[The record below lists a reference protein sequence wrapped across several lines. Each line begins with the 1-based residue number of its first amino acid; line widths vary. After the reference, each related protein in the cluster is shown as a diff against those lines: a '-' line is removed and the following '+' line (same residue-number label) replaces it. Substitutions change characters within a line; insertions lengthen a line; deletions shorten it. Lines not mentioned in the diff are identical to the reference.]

1 MKLIALLLG
10 FSVQCAAQNI
20 TVVQAEK
27 LSEEIVNCI
36 KKNSIFR
43 DSLNFETIEKD
54 FTQYIDTLNTY
65 QKIGHYY
72 TMQLRKVGDNHSF
85 YTNKKILE
93 NFSKKQ
99 KDSLGFS
106 YQLLEGNIGYLNV
119 PGFLS
124 TDAKVVDSF
133 ANQIHNAIRELDNKV
148 RITGWIVDL
157 RNNTGGNMWPMVLG
171 LHPLIG
177 NDIPGYFKLANKK
190 RLIEWSTVPPQY
202 GISIEAPYQVKD
214 PKNKIAVLYSKRT
227 VSSGEMTAICFIG
240 KPNTR
245 SFGTITGGYTT
256 GNEINYLSEGNIF
269 VLASTYV
276 LDRNKKIYTGGI
288 TPDVLIDKQDN
299 DTVIEQAKA
308 WIKQ

>member
-1 MKLIALLLG
+1 M
-10 FSVQCAAQNI
+10 
-20 TVVQAEK
+20 
-27 LSEEIVNCI
+27 
-36 KKNSIFR
+36 
-43 DSLNFETIEKD
+43 
-54 FTQYIDTLNTY
+54 
-65 QKIGHYY
+65 
-72 TMQLRKVGDNHSF
+72 
-85 YTNKKILE
+85 
-93 NFSKKQ
+93 
-99 KDSLGFS
+99 
-106 YQLLEGNIGYLNV
+106 
-119 PGFLS
+119 
-124 TDAKVVDSF
+124 
-133 ANQIHNAIRELDNKV
+133 
-148 RITGWIVDL
+148 